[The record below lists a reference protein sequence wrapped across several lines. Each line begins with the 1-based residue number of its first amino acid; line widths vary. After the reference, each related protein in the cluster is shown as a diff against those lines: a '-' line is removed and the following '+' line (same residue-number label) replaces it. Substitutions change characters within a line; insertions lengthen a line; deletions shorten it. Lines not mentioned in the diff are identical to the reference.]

1 MHRSRG
7 VDTCWVPVM
16 AFSVLLL
23 SISVIKYPGQSDLR
37 EKGPVSRKLWQQE
50 SEVAVPSHP
59 QSGDGAECCAQ
70 PLFYILCSAGP
81 QPMMVL
87 LYRGLS
93 TSGEFI
99 ETILHR
105 HGQRLAVNNP
115 LVCLEACCLGD
126 SKFL

>member
-1 MHRSRG
+1 
-7 VDTCWVPVM
+7 M

-23 SISVIKYPGQSDLR
+23 SISVIKYPGQSDLK
-37 EKGPVSRKLWQQE
+37 EKGSVSRKLWQQE
-50 SEVAVPSHP
+50 SEVAVPLLP
-59 QSGDGAECCAQ
+59 QPGDRDEC
-70 PLFYILCSAGP
+70 LCSATVLRFVQSRP

-93 TSGEFI
+93 TSGESI
-99 ETILHR
+99 ETISHR

-126 SKFL
+126 SRFF